1 MNAPIGTSVQSSAPR
16 PAPLIMIVA
25 GSRLT
30 RAGIAHVLE
39 QEPRLGGTAAV
50 TTVAELAL
58 PGRKPDLI
66 IWDQAS
72 SPGGDPA
79 EVVAQLASHAPVL
92 VIVGPGPGC
101 RLLALVQAGARSL
114 LTGEASDDE
123 FLAAARATAQGAA
136 YLGSDLTSQLDAEL
150 RQQRPAA
157 PGLLSPREIQTLR
170 LVADGCTHRQI
181 ARRLGLTEETIN
193 TYVKRIRVKLRAGNK
208 AELTRKAIDL
218 GYTTADQP
226 ASSGQPKLA
235 AVQPL
240 RPPA

>member
-1 MNAPIGTSVQSSAPR
+1 MNGPAGPQGR
-16 PAPLIMIVA
+16 PDASHQAAVIMIVA

-30 RAGIAHVLE
+30 RAGIAHLLE
-39 QEPRLGGTAAV
+39 QEPRLRDIAAV
-50 TTVAELAL
+50 ATPAELAR

-79 EVVAQLASHAPVL
+79 EVVAELASYAPVL
-92 VIVGPGPGC
+92 VIVGPGPASG
-101 RLLALVQAGARSL
+101 LLALVQAGARSL
-114 LTGEASDDE
+114 LTGHASDEE
-123 FLAAARATAQGAA
+123 FLAAARATSRGAA
-136 YLGSDLTSQLDAEL
+136 YLGADLTSQLNAEL
-150 RQQRPAA
+150 RQQRPSA

-193 TYVKRIRVKLRAGNK
+193 TYVKRIRVKLGAGNK

-218 GYTTADQP
+218 GYTTAQQP
-226 ASSGQPKLA
+226 PDSRLPKLA